1 MEDPDRRWR
10 DFYNRTAWV
19 YDRAL
24 SVMGWARGFSDRQ
37 SRLHLIGRLH
47 LQPGYRVLEVSV
59 GTGSNLLLMAGQ
71 VGPKGQL
78 VGLDISPGM
87 LEQSRRKLVRQGL
100 TPLLVEGDAV
110 HLPFASESFDA
121 VLHFGSF
128 NTFSNRQLAASE
140 MLRVAK
146 PGARIVISAEG
157 LRPDRRSTWM
167 GRLMVRVNPLYQFHP
182 PIEFLPPEVQ
192 DLNLIW
198 YRGALCYLV
207 DFSKP
212 A

>member
-1 MEDPDRRWR
+1 MEAPDRRWR
-10 DFYNRTAWV
+10 KFYNRTAWA
-19 YDRAL
+19 YDHAL

-37 SRLHLIGRLH
+37 ARLHLVERLDLKVGH
-47 LQPGYRVLEVSV
+47 SVLEVSV
-59 GTGSNLLLMAGQ
+59 GTGSNLVLMAAR
-71 VGPKGQL
+71 VGPSGRL

-100 TPLLVEGDAV
+100 APLLVEGDAV
-110 HLPFASESFDA
+110 NLPFAAESFDA

-128 NTFSNRQLAASE
+128 NTFSNRHQAAKE
-140 MLRVAK
+140 MLRVAR

-157 LRPDRRSTWM
+157 LRPDRRDTWM
-167 GRLMVRVNPLYQFHP
+167 GRLMVRLNPLYEFHP
-182 PIEFLPPEVQ
+182 PIEFIPPEVE
-192 DLNLIW
+192 DLNLVW

-207 DFSKP
+207 DFNKP